1 MKKWKRT
8 VALAMCLGCL
18 SGTTLQAG
26 AVSATAVDYSSVFDA
41 QYYANTYTDVRHAIG
56 NNESKLLE
64 HFITSGMKEG
74 RVAKMDFDVHAYM
87 KNNLDLITV
96 YGIRDLSKY
105 YYHYIQCGKEEGRIA
120 TAKDA
125 PVFKNEIASFSTKYN
140 TEEARAINVELASQ
154 RINGIVIQPGETFS
168 FSNSIMSRTTENGYV
183 MAPSFAAGKVVSSVG
198 GGICQVS
205 STLYVTMLLSS
216 IPATQRYPHSLQVDY
231 VPEGLDAAIVEG
243 VKDLR
248 FKNPFD
254 YPIRICSTAKNG
266 TLTVGICKAEEEAK
280 TK

>member
-1 MKKWKRT
+1 
-8 VALAMCLGCL
+8 
-18 SGTTLQAG
+18 
-26 AVSATAVDYSSVFDA
+26 
-41 QYYANTYTDVRHAIG
+41 
-56 NNESKLLE
+56 
-64 HFITSGMKEG
+64 
-74 RVAKMDFDVHAYM
+74 MDFDVHAYM

-183 MAPSFAAGKVVSSVG
+183 MAPSFAAGKVVSSVEVEFVRYLLR
-198 GGICQVS
+198 CMSQCYCHLFRQHKD
-205 STLYVTMLLSS
+205 TLIHCRWIMF
-216 IPATQRYPHSLQVDY
+216 R
-231 VPEGLDAAIVEG
+231 
-243 VKDLR
+243 
-248 FKNPFD
+248 
-254 YPIRICSTAKNG
+254 RIGCGN
-266 TLTVGICKAEEEAK
+266 C
-280 TK
+280 